1 MSAKIIERQ
10 LSLVPLAVLNAAV
23 VCTGSLAK
31 QDKQAAV
38 IWLRDQIVA
47 GRISLDQVKQCA
59 PSTVSATAASVAIPD
74 DLRTEIE
81 RVTLNSSNALREAQV
96 AWSRVQAAEG
106 SVSALLGES
115 RAKLDDLVDAVKE
128 RHSSSLVAID
138 KKVTARL
145 NALSP
150 PEVDIK
156 GIRASITAEVT
167 SAFSA
172 FRKTASVEAVEEIA
186 GALAPTTHEALAE
199 DIFGGDA
206 CRYPG
211 VDFRDLPV
219 QVWGDRL
226 APAVVADYVFQ
237 PEHLHQA
244 LLALDDPLLPDNCWL
259 AGERGTGK
267 TEFVLQIAARLQR
280 RCVRVNFDEAV
291 ERADFIGGNTIE
303 NGTVKWSAGAIAK
316 AIQHPGAIILL
327 DEIGFARAGSIA
339 VLHSLCERS
348 PHRALTINETGQ
360 SIPVAPGV
368 VFFCCDNSNGHG
380 NTSGNF
386 EDVRA
391 QNSAFIDRFSFT
403 LRFDYLRA
411 DKEAKL
417 ISTRTGLSAAAAEI
431 IVGFATVARQ
441 KASAGLLTQP
451 PSLRQLFALA
461 RAVKKGLPLSL
472 AFRNA
477 VVNKF
482 HSDCEGELLGA
493 FGATFDE
500 AAFAAA
506 LSE

>member
-1 MSAKIIERQ
+1 MNAKVIERQ

-23 VCTGSLAK
+23 VCTGSLARQHK
-31 QDKQAAV
+31 QDAI

-47 GRISLDQVKQCA
+47 GRISLDQVKQSV
-59 PSTVSATAASVAIPD
+59 PSTVSSAAVAIPP
-74 DLRTEIE
+74 DLRREIE

-96 AWSRVQAAEG
+96 ACQRVHSFE
-106 SVSALLGES
+106 SNVSTLLSES
-115 RAKLDDLVDAVKE
+115 RIQLDDLVDAVKT
-128 RHSSSLVAID
+128 RHSASLVAID
-138 KKVTARL
+138 KKVAARL

-156 GIRASITAEVT
+156 GIRASIAAEVT

-172 FRKTASVEAVEEIA
+172 FRKTASVEAIEEIA
-186 GALAPTTHEALAE
+186 GALAPTTTTVRAA
-199 DIFGGDA
+199 DIFGVEA
-206 CRYPG
+206 CQYLNLG
-211 VDFRDLPV
+211 VDFGDLPV

-226 APAVVADYVFQ
+226 APAVVTDYVFQ
-237 PEHLHQA
+237 PQHLHQA
-244 LLALDDPLLPDNCWL
+244 LLALDDPLPDNCWL

-316 AIQHPGAIILL
+316 AIAHPGAIILL

-368 VFFCCDNSNGHG
+368 AFFCCDNSNGHG

-386 EDVRA
+386 ADIRE

-431 IVGFATVARQ
+431 IVGFAAVARQ
-441 KASAGLLTQP
+441 KATAGLLTQP

-493 FGATFDE
+493 FDATFDE

>member
-1 MSAKIIERQ
+1 MNKATLQRQ
-10 LSLVPLAVLNAAV
+10 VSLVPLAVLNAALV
-23 VCTGSLAK
+23 SIGYLAG
-31 QDKQAAV
+31 QDKQVVIEAV
-38 IWLRDQIVA
+38 CSAIYL
-47 GRISLDQVKQCA
+47 GRITLDQVKQSA
-59 PSTVSATAASVAIPD
+59 PSTVSTAVAIPD
-74 DLRTEIE
+74 DIRAEIE
-81 RVTLNSSNALREAQV
+81 RVTQNSSSALHET
-96 AWSRVQAAEG
+96 SRALDRVRTIEG
-106 SVSALLGES
+106 NVSALLGES
-115 RAKLDDLVDAVKE
+115 RVKLDDLVDAVKE
-128 RHSSSLVAID
+128 RHSSALLAID
-138 KKVTARL
+138 KKVAARL

-150 PEVDIK
+150 PEIDIK

-172 FRKTASVEAVEEIA
+172 FRKTASVEAIEEIA
-186 GALAPTTHEALAE
+186 GALAPTTTTVRAA

-211 VDFRDLPV
+211 ADFRDLPV

-226 APAVVADYVFQ
+226 APAVVDDYVFQ
-237 PEHLHQA
+237 PQHLHQA
-244 LLALDDPLLPDNCWL
+244 LLALDDLLPDNCWL

-386 EDVRA
+386 TDIRE

-403 LRFDYLRA
+403 LRFDYLRPS
-411 DKEAKL
+411 DEAQL
-417 ISTRTGLSAAAAEI
+417 ICSRTGLSAAAAEI

-441 KASAGLLTQP
+441 KASAGLLNQP

-493 FGATFDE
+493 FDATFDE
-500 AAFAAA
+500 AAFTAA
-506 LSE
+506 LSS

>member
-1 MSAKIIERQ
+1 MNANTIDRQ
-10 LSLVPLAVLNAAV
+10 LSLVPLAVLNAAA
-23 VCTGSLAK
+23 VCTGSLAT
-31 QDKQAAV
+31 QDKEKAV
-38 IWLRDQIVA
+38 VWLRNQIIA
-47 GRISLDQVKQCA
+47 GRISLEQVKQTSPNA
-59 PSTVSATAASVAIPD
+59 ATAAEVPADI
-74 DLRTEIE
+74 RNEIE
-81 RVTLNSSNALREAQV
+81 RVTLNST
-96 AWSRVQAAEG
+96 
-106 SVSALLGES
+106 SALHDAAKAVDSVRALEANVVRLFGES
-115 RAKLDDLVDAVKE
+115 KGKVDALCQDIAE
-128 RHSSSLVAID
+128 QNASNLRSLDKRVA
-138 KKVTARL
+138 ARL
-145 NALSP
+145 NAISP

-172 FRKTASVEAVEEIA
+172 FRKTASVAAVEEIA
-186 GALAPTTHEALAE
+186 NALPPRTNEARAA
-199 DIFGGDA
+199 DIFGAAA
-206 CRYPG
+206 CQYRG

-226 APAVVADYVFQ
+226 APAVIDDYVFQ

-244 LLALDDPLLPDNCWL
+244 LLALDDVLPDNCWL

-267 TEFVLQIAARLQR
+267 TEFVVQIAARLQR

-386 EDVRA
+386 ADIRE

-403 LRFDYLRA
+403 LRFDYLRPS
-411 DKEAKL
+411 DEAQL
-417 ISTRTGLSAAAAEI
+417 ICSRTGLSAAAAEI

-441 KASAGLLTQP
+441 KASAGLLNQP

-493 FGATFDE
+493 FSATFDE
-500 AAFAAA
+500 AAFTAA
-506 LSE
+506 LST